1 MAIPTDSTVSDL
13 VIERLGRTAVL
24 DRYGIDYCCGGQRTV
39 EEACRVARAD
49 VTAVLSDLDRADAA
63 CDEVPPDWAH
73 LGPVELIAHIES
85 THHVFVRECIA
96 RVEPLMAKVVAA
108 HGEAH
113 PELLEVEIIFAEIAA
128 DMWPHL
134 MKEEQVLFPM
144 VRELADARAVPAF
157 HCGSIANPIAMM
169 LAEHDMVG
177 EHLRQ
182 LRVITDGYVV
192 PGDGCISYRAL
203 YSALEEFEAD
213 THLHIHKENNVL
225 FPAVLAQE
233 ADVAGAS

>member
-1 MAIPTDSTVSDL
+1 MAIPTDSTVRDL
-13 VIERLGRTAVL
+13 VIERFGRTAVL

-49 VTAVLSDLDRADAA
+49 VATVLADVERFDAA

-73 LGPVELIAHIES
+73 LGTIELIAHIES
-85 THHVFVRECIA
+85 THHVFVRESIA
-96 RVEPLMAKVVAA
+96 RIEPLLAKVVAA
-108 HGEAH
+108 HGEVH
-113 PELLEVEIIFAEIAA
+113 PELLEVEIIFSELAA

-144 VRELADARAVPAF
+144 VQELADAKAVPAF

-177 EHLRQ
+177 EHLRE
-182 LRVITDGYVV
+182 LRDITDDYRV
-192 PGDGCISYRAL
+192 PGDGCMSYEAL

-233 ADVAGAS
+233 EEVAGAS